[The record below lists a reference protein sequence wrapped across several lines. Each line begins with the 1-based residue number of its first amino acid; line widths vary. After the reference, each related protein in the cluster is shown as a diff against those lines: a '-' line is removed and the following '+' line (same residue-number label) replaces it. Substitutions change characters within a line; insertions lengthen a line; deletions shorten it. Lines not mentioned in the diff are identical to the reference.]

1 MFSRGRLVNSLK
13 DLLCKNYCNF
23 LRDCFGA
30 AWDDF
35 YLECV
40 GRQKKERMTWKQ
52 QKVAITSH
60 AISYQYCEELENPLE
75 FVELL
80 SVKDVTTRIHLHRC
94 MTSSSFDLPYFTFL
108 IPDTKQDFRPE
119 HLLPNLTLQ
128 QNFPS
133 YIRLKVQL
141 RGLVFMSTTWVDF
154 S

>member
-1 MFSRGRLVNSLK
+1 MK

-23 LRDCFGA
+23 LRDCLGV

-35 YLECV
+35 YSECV
-40 GRQKKERMTWKQ
+40 GGQKKERMTWKTT
-52 QKVAITSH
+52 KITITSH
-60 AISYQYCEELENPLE
+60 AISYQSCEELENPLE

-80 SVKDVTTRIHLHRC
+80 PIKGVTTRIHLYRR

-108 IPDTKQDFRPE
+108 ILDTIQDFRPE
-119 HLLPNLTLQ
+119 HLLPKLTLQ